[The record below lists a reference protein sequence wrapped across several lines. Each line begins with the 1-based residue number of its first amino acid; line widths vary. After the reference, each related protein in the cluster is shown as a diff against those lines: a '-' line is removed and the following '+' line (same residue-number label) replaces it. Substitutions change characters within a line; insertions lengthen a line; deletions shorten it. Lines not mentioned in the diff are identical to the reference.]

1 MNKAELER
9 GVGASQHVDD
19 TQALL
24 HSILVWRLRL
34 VAIHHRYDHVNA
46 AEHVEELHLA
56 LKKIAGKIGQRHS
69 LALRF
74 HDVSGGIA
82 GCGGNILQD
91 LRNTSVGWLRSCCRW
106 QWCGCHLRS
115 GCGRCHGSICAL
127 CFHWHSCGC
136 RCIGRCI
143 SCSSSSSCCTYSHAC
158 GSCCSCGRCGHAC
171 GSCCCCACR
180 HSCGG
185 CRHGI
190 GCGPSHGCGSCSCC
204 CACGHACSTHLGG
217 HSAWHV
223 CCSCCHCFCGWSC
236 C

>member
-158 GSCCSCGRCGHAC
+158 GSCC
-171 GSCCCCACR
+171 CCACR